1 MKKVDKSFCERD
13 HGSERALQRVK
24 SSAGVLSKALTFKIH
39 FSKTNQTFF
48 CGIFIKCVESDI
60 WASCIRPIFTL
71 TFALLRHLIVLTL
84 AELPVSRDSVEA
96 LNLQMRLHISVS
108 SEPSDRQQWMDSHT
122 NAHTHHSQVILSNYQ
137 AEECQ
142 WLKSLWGCRR
152 TGLCADRADP
162 RSPAPDRSS
171 LPPNQKPQCTVS
183 VLCLL

>member
-48 CGIFIKCVESDI
+48 LWYIYQMCWEWHLSILHTSYFYANICTIASSDRPDSGWATCIKGQC
-60 WASCIRPIFTL
+60 
-71 TFALLRHLIVLTL
+71 
-84 AELPVSRDSVEA
+84 EA

-122 NAHTHHSQVILSNYQ
+122 HAHTHHSQVILSNYQ

-142 WLKSLWGCRR
+142 WLKSPWGCRR